1 MCGFALSKNCYNEN
15 GDIYMPMTKLMEQV
29 IATVSALPPE
39 EQEYYATIFLDE
51 LKDEQKWDDAFATSQ
66 DQLAGLADEAL
77 REFEAGK
84 TTPLDFS
91 TRKK

>member
-1 MCGFALSKNCYNEN
+1 
-15 GDIYMPMTKLMEQV
+15 MPMTKLMQQV
-29 IATVSALPPE
+29 IETVSALPTE
-39 EQEYYATIFLDE
+39 EQEYYATILLDE
-51 LKDEQKWDDAFATSQ
+51 LKDEQKWGDAFAASQ
-66 DQLAGLADEAL
+66 DELAELADEAL